1 MIRRLRPTRVSRPRL
16 SQHGSRSHS
25 GSKLFVLFSTLF
37 NLRRLL
43 RSSPASFFAVKRLLP
58 ALCLLVSASL
68 VGAAAAQSTPGFIH
82 VDEIKP
88 GMKGYGL
95 SVLRGT
101 EPERFDVE
109 VIDVLHNFRPNQ
121 DLILIR
127 TPHPLLDRARGV
139 AGMSGSPI
147 YLDGR
152 LAGAYAYGWSYG
164 TDPVVGVTPIANMLA
179 ELKRPVRLDMFPG
192 ARPLSEKPSARA
204 EPPSR
209 DHERLA
215 GLPPYR
221 GGTVSA
227 FSSLRAA
234 AERDAHVGAPLGLQ
248 RAATPVMLG
257 GFTDSVARMLAEE
270 LEPLGFVATQSST
283 GRREADGPSAF
294 EAGGAIAVELA
305 SRDISITGVGTVTH
319 VTDDGRVLAF
329 GHPMIEAGATGLP
342 TATARILHVLV
353 SDMRSFKIAEAARPL
368 GALVQDRQPAIVVD
382 PDIVAARIPVRVK
395 INGVEGAPKTEWHVE
410 VASHRLLTPS
420 IVFTVIANAVKSTS
434 ADVGDVIF
442 RARSKVGVE
451 GYGEVRLDEQ
461 GFSATGAA
469 SATAFSQLRMFSLM
483 EAAYA
488 NAFES
493 SRITSV
499 DLELDIQEGREVFQ
513 IVDATTAADEVDPG
527 EEVTLY
533 VRLRRVDQPDTL
545 RAVKVRVPEA
555 AAGRTVRVAV
565 AAGNRVPI
573 EQPAPAS
580 LGDLIQE
587 TLRRYP
593 STSMVVSL
601 QMPTRGLRFEGHV
614 VDALPASALNSL
626 QLVSSSEDSRP
637 FITQSRTE
645 VSMPEVVTGEA
656 QLALRVRDV
665 ARSKLRGE

>member
-1 MIRRLRPTRVSRPRL
+1 M
-16 SQHGSRSHS
+16 
-25 GSKLFVLFSTLF
+25 
-37 NLRRLL
+37 
-43 RSSPASFFAVKRLLP
+43 KRLLP
-58 ALCLLVSASL
+58 ALCFVVSASL
-68 VGAAAAQSTPGFIH
+68 LGAAVAQSSPGFIH

-192 ARPLSEKPSARA
+192 ARPLSEKPNVSVAP
-204 EPPSR
+204 EKPGSTQ
-209 DHERLA
+209 LA

-221 GGTVSA
+221 GGNVSA

-234 AERDAHVGAPLGLQ
+234 AERETSVGGPLGLE

-257 GFTDSVARMLAEE
+257 GFTDSIAQMLAKE
-270 LEPLGFVATQSST
+270 LEPLGLVATQSST
-283 GRREADGPSAF
+283 GRGEPSGPQAF

-305 SRDISITGVGTVTH
+305 SGDISITGVGTVTH
-319 VTDDGRVLAF
+319 VTEDGRVLAF

-353 SDMRSFKIAEAARPL
+353 SEMRSFKIAEAGRPL

-382 PDIVAARIPVRVK
+382 PDIVPARIPVRVK
-395 INGVEGAPKTEWHVE
+395 INGVEGAPKTEWNVE

-420 IVFTVIANAVKSTS
+420 IVFTVIANAVKSTA
-434 ADVGDVIF
+434 ADAEDVIF
-442 RARSKVGVE
+442 RARSKIGIE
-451 GYGEVRLDEQ
+451 GYGPVTLNEQ
-461 GFSATGAA
+461 GFSPSGAA
-469 SATAFSQLRMFSLM
+469 SASTFSQLRMFSLM
-483 EAAYA
+483 EAAFA

-499 DLELDIQEGREVFQ
+499 DLELDLQQGRDVFQ
-513 IVDATTAADEVDPG
+513 IVDASTATDEVDAG

-533 VRLRRVDQPDTL
+533 VRLRRVDRPDTV
-545 RAVKVRVPEA
+545 RAVKVQIPEA
-555 AAGRTVRVAV
+555 AAGQTVRLSV
-565 AAGNRVPI
+565 AAGSRVPI
-573 EQPAPAS
+573 EQPRPAS
-580 LGDLIQE
+580 LGDLIQQ
-587 TLRRYP
+587 TLRHYP
-593 STSMVVSL
+593 ATSMVVAL

-626 QLVSSSEDSRP
+626 QLVSSSEESRP
-637 FITQSRTE
+637 FITQARTE
-645 VSMPEVVTGEA
+645 VSMPEVVLGEA
-656 QLALRVRDV
+656 QLALRVRNV
-665 ARSKLRGE
+665 AKDRLRGE